1 MYGKNALSTY
11 KSVQVTTT
19 DRGRLLVMLYEGAI
33 NFFKQAIQGLENK
46 DMGKFCRYLS
56 KGQAIIAEL
65 MNTLDAEK
73 GGAIA
78 GDLERLYEFILFY
91 STEANL
97 HRDVARLQKCIDL
110 ITPVYVAFKEVVDS
124 GLDPRSS
131 TPSAPQKMA
140 PARPTDSGTAVPQP
154 GGTLRMKT

>member
-1 MYGKNALSTY
+1 
-11 KSVQVTTT
+11 
-19 DRGRLLVMLYEGAI
+19 MLYEGAI
-33 NFFKQAIQGLENK
+33 TFFKQAIQGLEEK
-46 DMGKFCRYLS
+46 DIGKFCRYLS

-97 HRDVARLQKCIDL
+97 HRDGTRLQKCIDL

-124 GLDPRSS
+124 GLDPNSS
-131 TPSAPQKMA
+131 ASSASSAPQKTA
-140 PARPTDSGTAVPQP
+140 PARPTDGGTAVPQP
-154 GGTLRMKT
+154 GGTFRMKT

>member
-33 NFFKQAIQGLENK
+33 TFFKQAIQGLEEK
-46 DMGKFCRYLS
+46 DIGKFCRYLS

-97 HRDVARLQKCIDL
+97 HRDGTRLQKCIDL

-124 GLDPRSS
+124 GLDPNSS
-131 TPSAPQKMA
+131 APSAPQKTA
-140 PARPTDSGTAVPQP
+140 PARPTDGGTAVPQP
-154 GGTLRMKT
+154 GGTFRMKT